1 MISLGV
7 LFASGPLKG
16 NGMTDRIVGYDVA
29 RAFAIFGMVLV
40 NYKIA
45 MNAQQNGPAWLVDLA
60 GLVDGRAAALFVVL
74 AGVGISLLSQAGRV
88 AQDPER
94 IARDRRTLLRRSL
107 FLFVVG
113 ALYTS
118 IYFADI
124 LHFYGIY
131 IAVAA
136 LMLTTSV
143 RRLWMSSAGLVLL
156 FVALCLVL
164 DYERGWDWKTLE
176 YEGMWTPT
184 GAFRHLFF
192 NGFHP
197 VVPWLGFLFT
207 GMVIGRQDTG
217 DGTVRRRVFAWGLG
231 VALVAECVSRV
242 LLHVLLRD
250 TAADEAEVIVA
261 FFGTGPMPPLPLY
274 MLAAGG
280 TASAI
285 IAASVA
291 LGQRYGRKPWLR
303 PLVATGQ
310 LALTLYVAHV
320 LAGMAILEAVG
331 RLENQT
337 LPFALL
343 AAAVFCAAGV
353 AFASVWRGRFKRG
366 PLEAIMRALTDPRVA
381 RAE

>member
-1 MISLGV
+1 
-7 LFASGPLKG
+7 
-16 NGMTDRIVGYDVA
+16 MTGRIVGYDVA

-45 MNAQQNGPAWLVDLA
+45 MNAQQTGPDWLVDLA

-74 AGVGISLLSQAGRV
+74 AGVGISLLSQTGRV
-88 AQDPER
+88 ARDPER
-94 IARDRRTLLRRSL
+94 VARDRRTLLRRSL

-136 LMLTTSV
+136 LMLTASV
-143 RRLWMSSAGLVLL
+143 RRLWVSSVGLVLL

-164 DYERGWDWKTLE
+164 DYEQGWDWKALE
-176 YEGMWTPT
+176 YEGMWTPA

-207 GMVIGRQDTG
+207 GMLIGRQDMG
-217 DGTVRRRVFAWGLG
+217 DGNVRRRVFAWGVG

-250 TAADEAEVIVA
+250 TDGEEAEAIVA
-261 FFGTGPMPPLPLY
+261 VFGTGPMPPLPLY

-291 LGQRYGRKPWLR
+291 LGQRYGREPWLR

-320 LAGMAILEAVG
+320 LVGMAILEAMG

-343 AAAVFCAAGV
+343 AATMFCAVGV

-381 RAE
+381 RAG